1 MIKVASGLSTLAEAK
16 AAAGE
21 ALDRAFAPLD
31 GLVPNLAFVFISQAH
46 VPQTDV
52 IVTLLRSALPGAV
65 LVGSSAES
73 VIGEESEVETGPAI
87 SVWLGALQ
95 GAELSPFRVEL
106 TQTPDGQ
113 ALVGFPFI
121 SRNVTAGIIIA
132 DPHSFPTGHLIS
144 SLNGDHPGLP
154 LIGGQPGGSGPKAL
168 ILNDSI
174 SGRGAVGVLIGGD
187 VKVDPLVSQ
196 GCRPIGEPYV
206 ITQAEGV
213 VIRELGGK
221 PPLQRLR
228 EAVAPMDPREPSK
241 ILGNLHIGLAIDES
255 KTTLE
260 PGDFLV
266 RGLMHANL
274 ETGEIVV
281 GDNVTVGQMVQFQL
295 RDAAIAHDELIT
307 LLQRRLN
314 STEGKAAEGA
324 LMFTC
329 NGRGTNLF
337 DEKDHDVTAIR
348 KTMSDIAV
356 AGMSCAGEI
365 GPVGGRNFLH
375 GFTASIALFDE
386 K

>member
-1 MIKVASGLSTLAEAK
+1 VPSVIASGLSTKSEAK
-16 AAAGE
+16 AAATE
-21 ALDRAFAPLD
+21 ALDRALLELD
-31 GLVPNLAFVFISQAH
+31 EEDVNLAFVFISH
-46 VPQTDV
+46 SHLPEVES
-52 IVTLLRSALPGAV
+52 IVALLRSALPGAV

-73 VIGEESEVETGPAI
+73 VAGEESEVETGPAV
-87 SVWLGALQ
+87 SVWLGALE

-106 TQTPDGQ
+106 TQTADGQ
-113 ALVGFPFI
+113 ALVGFPLI
-121 SRNVTAGIIIA
+121 SRTITAGIIIA
-132 DPHSFPTGHLIS
+132 EPHSFPTGHLIS

-154 LIGGQPGGSGPKAL
+154 LIGGQPGGPGHNVL
-168 ILNDSI
+168 IQGDSI
-174 SGRGAVGVLIGGD
+174 SSKGAVGVLVGGG
-187 VKVDPLVSQ
+187 VKISPLVSQ

-206 ITQAEGV
+206 ITEAEGQ

-221 PPLQRLR
+221 TPLQRLR
-228 EAVAPMDPREPSK
+228 ETIARMDPGDPSG
-241 ILGNLHIGLAIDES
+241 ILGNLQIGLAIDES

-266 RGLMHANL
+266 RALMHANL

-281 GDNVTVGQMVQFQL
+281 GDNVAVGQMVQFQI
-295 RDAAIAHDELIT
+295 RDAAIAHDDLAGM
-307 LLQRRLN
+307 LQSKLD
-314 STEGKAAEGA
+314 AAEGRAPAGA

-337 DEKDHDVTAIR
+337 DEPDHDVTAIR

-375 GFTASIALFDE
+375 GFTASIALFT
-386 K
+386 

>member
-1 MIKVASGLSTLAEAK
+1 MIKISSGLSTLPQAK
-16 AAAGE
+16 AAASE
-21 ALDRAFAPLD
+21 ALGRARSLLED
-31 GLVPNLAFVFISQAH
+31 LVPNLAFVFISEEH
-46 VPQTDV
+46 VPQAEI

-73 VIGEESEVETGPAI
+73 VAGEGSEVETGPAI

-106 TQTPDGQ
+106 TETPDGQ

-121 SRNVTAGIIIA
+121 SRTVTAGIIIA

-144 SLNGDHPGLP
+144 SLNGDHPGLV
-154 LIGGQPGGSGPKAL
+154 LIGGQPGGSGPNAL

-174 SGRGAVGVLIGGD
+174 SGKGAVGVLIGGD

-206 ITQAEGV
+206 ITQAQGA

-228 EAVAPMDPREPSK
+228 ETVAPMDPREPSE
-241 ILGNLHIGLAIDES
+241 ILNNLHIGLAIDES

-274 ETGEIVV
+274 KTGEIVV
-281 GDNVTVGQMVQFQL
+281 GDNVSVGQMVQFQL
-295 RDAAIAHDELIT
+295 RDAAIAHDELVA
-307 LLQRRLN
+307 LLQRRLDA
-314 STEGKAAEGA
+314 SEGRAGAGA

-365 GPVGGRNFLH
+365 GPVGGRNFIH

-386 K
+386 N